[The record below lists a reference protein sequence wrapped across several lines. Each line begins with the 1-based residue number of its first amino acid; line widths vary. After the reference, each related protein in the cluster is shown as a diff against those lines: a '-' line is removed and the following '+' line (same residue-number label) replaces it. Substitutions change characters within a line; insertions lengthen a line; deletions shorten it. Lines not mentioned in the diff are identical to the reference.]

1 MMKFSRKLIL
11 ALCLVFL
18 TVFAV
23 QSVLPEHYSV
33 ISAAEAA
40 GKIKLNKK
48 KATINTGEKLQLKVE
63 GTDQKVKW
71 ASSNK
76 AVATVSKKGLVKG
89 KKAGKATITA
99 TVGKKTYKCKVTVK
113 NSVLSAD
120 RTEVTLEV
128 NKNET
133 VTITYRG
140 DDGSIT
146 WDSSDEKVATCNWED
161 GGKKNKL
168 KLTIYGIGPG
178 NANITVKDEKKNS
191 VKIHVT
197 VSGDTTWNYDRM
209 AEMLKKVNATMEN
222 VTQCMDYTTK
232 AVEDTG
238 NLTYRNNAVKYFIEA
253 AKGIKECRDY
263 AQPLDPIGQK
273 GKTVYDLLEAA
284 YKVYDS
290 FDSTNTTIAKL
301 YTAVKDM
308 SEKFIE
314 ASNTFV
320 AYCKEQIS

>member
-40 GKIKLNKK
+40 GKIKLNQK

-161 GGKKNKL
+161 GGKNNKL

-209 AEMLKKVNATMEN
+209 VEMLKKVNATMKS
-222 VTQCMDYTTK
+222 VKRCMDYTTK
-232 AVEDTG
+232 AVKKPG
-238 NLTYRNNAVKYFIEA
+238 NKKYIDNAAKYFNAA

-301 YTAVKDM
+301 YAAVKDM